1 MRILSFSPVPVMRG
15 IACHRWP
22 RSLIDALAHG
32 SIRLQDGMLAECS
45 PLAVQKEARRITCDR
60 SLSCG
65 ERDHIINNMKRIM
78 VKENKTEG
86 SPRVRFAPSPTGYLH
101 VGGART
107 ALFNYLFARNQGGRF
122 LLRIEDT
129 DRERSSDEM
138 TGQILDAMEWLG
150 LEVDEPPVHQA
161 DGIERHSEDVRT
173 LFETGKAWRCF
184 ADQDELAEVR
194 ARLREEGRPLRRQEV
209 PGHGDEE
216 TEARVAAGEPFALF
230 YSIPDGATT
239 FNDIVHGPTTVEHA
253 HMDDFVLLR
262 SDGTPVYNLA
272 VVSDD
277 IEMGITHVL
286 RGDDHLSNT
295 PKQVLIYEALG
306 VTPPLFA
313 HVPMILGP
321 DGKRLSKRHGAASVE
336 AYREEGIL
344 PEALVNFLALLGWSP
359 GDDREVMDLA
369 ELVEAFS
376 LDRILKKSSVFDPE
390 KLEWL
395 NGRHLQLKTAERL
408 APVVLELLPDI
419 ERDRATRERE
429 RLLAVTDL
437 VKTRARTVESM
448 ADQARPFFTPLEE
461 LSYDERAAQK
471 HWKNPA
477 EAIERLSAARNVIET
492 TESFDHDTLEATLRA
507 AAERLDIGAGKMF
520 QPLRL
525 ALMGSAESPGIF
537 DVLTLLGRERS
548 VERIDRALE
557 ALAVRDSAGLDSSS
571 PVGTPGSPSPE
582 RPS

>member
-1 MRILSFSPVPVMRG
+1 MKDNMSKSY
-15 IACHRWP
+15 
-22 RSLIDALAHG
+22 
-32 SIRLQDGMLAECS
+32 
-45 PLAVQKEARRITCDR
+45 EA
-60 SLSCG
+60 S
-65 ERDHIINNMKRIM
+65 
-78 VKENKTEG
+78 V

-107 ALFNYLFARNQGGRF
+107 ALFNYLFARGQGGSF

-129 DRERSSDEM
+129 DRERSSSEM
-138 TGQILDAMEWLG
+138 TDQILEAISWLG
-150 LEVDEPPVHQA
+150 LEVDEAPVHQA
-161 DGIERHSEDVRT
+161 DGIERHRADVES
-173 LFETGKAWRCF
+173 LFAAGRAWRCF
-184 ADQDELAEVR
+184 LDQEELAEVR
-194 ARLREEGRPLRRQEV
+194 SRLREAGRPLRREEV
-209 PGHGDEE
+209 PGHGEEE
-216 TEARVAAGEPFALF
+216 TAARLEAGEPFALF
-230 YSIPDGATT
+230 YAIPEGSTT
-239 FNDIVHGPTTVEHA
+239 FDDIVHGPTTVEHV
-253 HMDDFVLLR
+253 HMDDFVVLR

-277 IEMGITHVL
+277 IDMGITHVI

-306 VTPPLFA
+306 AAPPAFA

-359 GDDREVMDLA
+359 GDDREVMDLP

-395 NGRHLQLKTAERL
+395 NGRHLQKKTAERL
-408 APVVLELLPDI
+408 APVVLELLPET
-419 ERDRATRERE
+419 ERAAAATERA

-437 VKTRARTVESM
+437 VKMRARTVESM
-448 ADQARPFFTPLEE
+448 ADQARPFFTPLQQ
-461 LSYDERAAQK
+461 LAFDETAARK
-471 HWKNPA
+471 HWKVPA
-477 EAIERLSAARNVIET
+477 EAIERLTVARREIEGA
-492 TESFDHDTLEATLRA
+492 EPFDHDTLEAALRA
-507 AAERLDIGAGKMF
+507 AAGRIGIGAGKMF

-537 DVLTLLGRERS
+537 DVLALLGRERS
-548 VERIDRALE
+548 LERIDRALA
-557 ALAVRDSAGLDSSS
+557 ALAVRADAELGVQPGAEPSGPESLGTDS
-571 PVGTPGSPSPE
+571 
-582 RPS
+582 

>member
-1 MRILSFSPVPVMRG
+1 
-15 IACHRWP
+15 
-22 RSLIDALAHG
+22 
-32 SIRLQDGMLAECS
+32 
-45 PLAVQKEARRITCDR
+45 
-60 SLSCG
+60 
-65 ERDHIINNMKRIM
+65 
-78 VKENKTEG
+78 
-86 SPRVRFAPSPTGYLH
+86 
-101 VGGART
+101 
-107 ALFNYLFARNQGGRF
+107 
-122 LLRIEDT
+122 
-129 DRERSSDEM
+129 
-138 TGQILDAMEWLG
+138 
-150 LEVDEPPVHQA
+150 
-161 DGIERHSEDVRT
+161 
-173 LFETGKAWRCF
+173 
-184 ADQDELAEVR
+184 
-194 ARLREEGRPLRRQEV
+194 
-209 PGHGDEE
+209 
-216 TEARVAAGEPFALF
+216 
-230 YSIPDGATT
+230 
-239 FNDIVHGPTTVEHA
+239 
-253 HMDDFVLLR
+253 MDDFVVLR

-277 IEMGITHVL
+277 IDMGITHVL

-306 VTPPLFA
+306 ETPPKFA

-376 LDRILKKSSVFDPE
+376 LDRVLKKSSVFDPE

-408 APVVLELLPDI
+408 APVVLELLPVI
-419 ERDRATRERE
+419 ERGRAEEERV

-437 VKTRARTVESM
+437 VKTRARTVEAM
-448 ADQARPFFTPLEE
+448 ADQARPFFTPLED
-461 LSYDERAAQK
+461 LGYDEKAAKK

-477 EAIERLSAARNVIET
+477 EASERLAAARSEIE
-492 TESFDHDTLEATLRA
+492 EAEPFDHDSLEAALRA
-507 AAERLDIGAGKMF
+507 SAERLEIGAGKMF

-548 VERIDRALE
+548 LERIDRALG
-557 ALAVRDSAGLDSSS
+557 ALAVRAAEGPDPTSAAAS
-571 PVGTPGSPSPE
+571 PTPPPSD
-582 RPS
+582 RQS

>member
-1 MRILSFSPVPVMRG
+1 VS
-15 IACHRWP
+15 
-22 RSLIDALAHG
+22 
-32 SIRLQDGMLAECS
+32 
-45 PLAVQKEARRITCDR
+45 CDR
-60 SLSCG
+60 GLAC
-65 ERDHIINNMKRIM
+65 RNRIYIINDM
-78 VKENKTEG
+78 KENMSKRYKTLG

-107 ALFNYLFARNQGGRF
+107 ALFNYLFARGQGGSF

-129 DRERSSDEM
+129 DRERSSPEM
-138 TGQILDAMEWLG
+138 TAQILEAMGWLG
-150 LEVDEPPVHQA
+150 LEVDETPIHQA
-161 DGIERHSEDVRT
+161 DGIERHQADARSLLAAGR
-173 LFETGKAWRCF
+173 AWRCF
-184 ADQDELAEVR
+184 LDQEQLAEVR
-194 ARLREEGRPLRRQEV
+194 SRLRDLGRPLRREEV

-216 TEARVAAGEPFALF
+216 SEARSEAGDPFALF
-230 YSIPDGATT
+230 YAIPEGSTT
-239 FNDIVHGPTTVEHA
+239 FDDIVHGPTTVEHV
-253 HMDDFVLLR
+253 HMDDFVVLR

-277 IEMGITHVL
+277 IDMGITHVI

-295 PKQVLIYEALG
+295 PKQVLIYQALG
-306 VTPPLFA
+306 ASPPLFA

-359 GDDREVMDLA
+359 GDDREVMDLP

-395 NGRHLQLKTAERL
+395 NGRHLQKKTAERL
-408 APVVLELLPDI
+408 APVVLELLPAT
-419 ERDRATRERE
+419 ERSAAETEMD

-437 VKTRARTVESM
+437 VKMRARTVEAM

-461 LSYDERAAQK
+461 ITYDEAAARK
-471 HWKNPA
+471 HWKVPA
-477 EAIERLSAARNVIET
+477 EAIERLTAARREIDR
-492 TESFDHDTLEATLRA
+492 TEPFDHDTLEGALRA
-507 AAERLDIGAGKMF
+507 AAGRIGIGAGKLF

-548 VERIDRALE
+548 LERIDRALA
-557 ALAVRDSAGLDSSS
+557 ALAVQADAGSGVE
-571 PVGTPGSPSPE
+571 PAGEPSE
-582 RPS
+582 SESHGMDT

>member
-1 MRILSFSPVPVMRG
+1 MMIKLYN
-15 IACHRWP
+15 A
-22 RSLIDALAHG
+22 G
-32 SIRLQDGMLAECS
+32 S
-45 PLAVQKEARRITCDR
+45 
-60 SLSCG
+60 
-65 ERDHIINNMKRIM
+65 
-78 VKENKTEG
+78 

-107 ALFNYLFARNQGGRF
+107 ALFNYLFARNQGGSF

-161 DGIERHSEDVRT
+161 DGLERHRADVQT
-173 LFETGKAWRCF
+173 LMEAGRAWRCF

-194 ARLREEGRPLRRQEV
+194 ARLREEGRPLRRHEV
-209 PGHGDEE
+209 PGHSDEE
-216 TEARVAAGEPFALF
+216 TAARLSAGEPFALF
-230 YSIPDGATT
+230 YGIPAGATT
-239 FNDIVHGPTTVEHA
+239 FEDIVHGPTTVEHA
-253 HMDDFVLLR
+253 HMDDFVVLR

-277 IEMGITHVL
+277 IDMGITHVL

-306 VTPPLFA
+306 ATPPLFA

-359 GDDREVMDLA
+359 GDDREVMDLP
-369 ELVEAFS
+369 ELIEAFS

-408 APVVLELLPDI
+408 APVVLDLLPDT
-419 ERDRATRERE
+419 ERDRASVERE
-429 RLLAVTDL
+429 RLLEVTDL
-437 VKTRARTVESM
+437 VKTRARTIESM
-448 ADQARPFFTPLEE
+448 AAQARPFFTPLES
-461 LSYDERAAQK
+461 LQYDEKAANK
-471 HWKNPA
+471 HWRNPG
-477 EAIERLSAARNVIET
+477 EASERLAAARSEIET
-492 TESFDHDTLEATLRA
+492 VQPYDHDTLETALRA
-507 AAERLDIGAGKMF
+507 AAERLEIGAGKLF

-537 DVLTLLGRERS
+537 DVLTLLGRDRS

-557 ALAVRDSAGLDSSS
+557 EIAARASVAPDD
-571 PVGTPGSPSPE
+571 PS
-582 RPS
+582 

>member
-1 MRILSFSPVPVMRG
+1 
-15 IACHRWP
+15 
-22 RSLIDALAHG
+22 
-32 SIRLQDGMLAECS
+32 MLNS
-45 PLAVQKEARRITCDR
+45 
-60 SLSCG
+60 S
-65 ERDHIINNMKRIM
+65 
-78 VKENKTEG
+78 TESG
-86 SPRVRFAPSPTGYLH
+86 SPRVRFAPSPTGFLH

-107 ALFNYLFARNQGGRF
+107 ALFNYLFARNQGGSF

-129 DRERSSDEM
+129 DRERSSYEM
-138 TGQILDAMEWLG
+138 TGQILDAMDWLG

-161 DGIERHSEDVRT
+161 DGIERHRADVQT
-173 LFETGKAWRCF
+173 LIDTGKVWRCF

-194 ARLREEGRPLRRQEV
+194 TRLRDQGRPLRREEV
-209 PGHGDEE
+209 PGHNDEE
-216 TEARVAAGEPFALF
+216 TEARVAAGESFALF
-230 YSIPDGATT
+230 FAIPDGQTT
-239 FNDIVHGPTTVEHA
+239 FDDIVHGPTTVEHL
-253 HMDDFVLLR
+253 HMDDFVVLR

-277 IEMGITHVL
+277 IDMGITHVL

-295 PKQVLIYEALG
+295 PKQALIYDALG
-306 VTPPLFA
+306 ATPPMFA

-359 GDDREVMDLA
+359 GDDREVMDLP

-408 APVVLELLPDI
+408 APVVLELLPDT
-419 ERDRATRERE
+419 ERVRAEQEPE

-448 ADQARPFFTPLEE
+448 ADQARPFFTPLESIE
-461 LSYDERAAQK
+461 YDEKAAGK
-471 HWKNPA
+471 HWKEPA
-477 EAIERLSAARNVIET
+477 AASERLRAARGEVEKT
-492 TESFDHDTLEATLRA
+492 RPFDHDSLEAALRA
-507 AAERLDIGAGKMF
+507 SAERLEIGAGKMF

-548 VERIDRALE
+548 LERIDRALE
-557 ALAVRDSAGLDSSS
+557 ALAGRAMQAPEDN
-571 PVGTPGSPSPE
+571 PGGPRS
-582 RPS
+582 

>member
-1 MRILSFSPVPVMRG
+1 M
-15 IACHRWP
+15 
-22 RSLIDALAHG
+22 
-32 SIRLQDGMLAECS
+32 MLNEN
-45 PLAVQKEARRITCDR
+45 IT
-60 SLSCG
+60 S
-65 ERDHIINNMKRIM
+65 
-78 VKENKTEG
+78 G

-107 ALFNYLFARNQGGRF
+107 ALFNYLFARSQGGSF

-161 DGIERHSEDVRT
+161 DGIERHRADVQT
-173 LFETGKAWRCF
+173 LFESGKVWRCF
-184 ADQDELAEVR
+184 ANQDELAEVR
-194 ARLREEGRPLRRQEV
+194 ARLREQGRPLRRGEV
-209 PGHGDEE
+209 PGHGDAE
-216 TEARVAAGEPFALF
+216 TEARLAAGEPFALF
-230 YSIPDGATT
+230 YAIPDGATT
-239 FNDIVHGPTTVEHA
+239 FDDIVHGPTTVEHA
-253 HMDDFVLLR
+253 HMDDFVVLR

-277 IEMGITHVL
+277 IDMGITHVL

-306 VTPPLFA
+306 ETPPKFA

-369 ELVEAFS
+369 ELVEVFS
-376 LDRILKKSSVFDPE
+376 LDRVLKKSSVFDPE

-408 APVVLELLPDI
+408 APVVLELLPVI
-419 ERDRATRERE
+419 ERGRAEEERE

-437 VKTRARTVESM
+437 VKTRARTVEAM
-448 ADQARPFFTPLEE
+448 ATQARPFFTPLED
-461 LSYDERAAQK
+461 LGYDEKAAKK

-477 EAIERLSAARNVIET
+477 EASERLAAARSEIE
-492 TESFDHDTLEATLRA
+492 EAEPFDHDSLEAALRA
-507 AAERLDIGAGKMF
+507 SAERLEIGAGKMF

-548 VERIDRALE
+548 LERIDRALG
-557 ALAVRDSAGLDSSS
+557 ALAVRAAEGPDPTSASAS
-571 PVGTPGSPSPE
+571 PAPPPSD
-582 RPS
+582 RQS

>member
-1 MRILSFSPVPVMRG
+1 
-15 IACHRWP
+15 
-22 RSLIDALAHG
+22 
-32 SIRLQDGMLAECS
+32 MLKS
-45 PLAVQKEARRITCDR
+45 DKAV
-60 SLSCG
+60 SW
-65 ERDHIINNMKRIM
+65 
-78 VKENKTEG
+78 
-86 SPRVRFAPSPTGYLH
+86 PRVRFAPSPTGFLH

-107 ALFNYLFARNQGGRF
+107 ALFNYLFARNQGGSF

-161 DGIERHSEDVRT
+161 DGIERHRADAQALLDAGR
-173 LFETGKAWRCF
+173 AWRCF

-194 ARLREEGRPLRRQEV
+194 TRLREQGRPLRRQEV
-209 PGHGDEE
+209 PGHG
-216 TEARVAAGEPFALF
+216 EAEAAARFEAGEPFALF
-230 YSIPDGATT
+230 FGIPSGATT
-239 FNDIVHGPTTVEHA
+239 FDDIVHGPTTVDHA
-253 HMDDFVLLR
+253 HMDDFVVLR

-277 IEMGITHVL
+277 IDMGITHVL

-295 PKQVLIYEALG
+295 PKQVLIYEALAA
-306 VTPPLFA
+306 TPPLFA

-359 GDDREVMDLA
+359 GDDREVMDLP

-408 APVVLELLPDI
+408 APVVLELLPGT
-419 ERDRATRERE
+419 ERDRASQERE

-448 ADQARPFFTPLEE
+448 ADQARPFFTPLEDLE
-461 LSYDERAAQK
+461 YDEKAAKK
-471 HWKNPA
+471 HWKDPV
-477 EAIERLSAARNVIET
+477 EASARIAAARSEIET
-492 TESFDHDTLEATLRA
+492 VQPYDHDTLETALRA
-507 AAERLDIGAGKMF
+507 AAERLEIGAGKLF

-537 DVLTLLGRERS
+537 DVLTLLGKDRS

-557 ALAVRDSAGLDSSS
+557 EIAARSSS
-571 PVGTPGSPSPE
+571 PPDDQA
-582 RPS
+582 

>member
-1 MRILSFSPVPVMRG
+1 MLKV
-15 IACHRWP
+15 
-22 RSLIDALAHG
+22 AHKDV
-32 SIRLQDGMLAECS
+32 L
-45 PLAVQKEARRITCDR
+45 
-60 SLSCG
+60 
-65 ERDHIINNMKRIM
+65 
-78 VKENKTEG
+78 
-86 SPRVRFAPSPTGYLH
+86 PRVRFAPSPTGYLH

-107 ALFNYLFARNQGGRF
+107 ALFNYLFARNQGGSF

-129 DRERSSDEM
+129 DRERSSKEM

-161 DGIERHSEDVRT
+161 DGIERHRDDART
-173 LFETGKAWRCF
+173 LLEAGRAWRCF

-194 ARLREEGRPLRRQEV
+194 ARLREEARPLRRSEV
-209 PGHGDEE
+209 PGHSHEE
-216 TEARVAAGEPFALF
+216 TAARFEAGEPFALF
-230 YSIPDGATT
+230 YGIPAGATT
-239 FNDIVHGPTTVEHA
+239 FDDIVHGPTTVEHA
-253 HMDDFVLLR
+253 HMDDFVVLR

-277 IEMGITHVL
+277 IDMGITHVL

-306 VTPPLFA
+306 ATPPLFA

-359 GDDREVMDLA
+359 GDDREVMDLR
-369 ELVEAFS
+369 ELIEAFS
-376 LDRILKKSSVFDPE
+376 LDRILKKSSVFDAE

-408 APVVLELLPDI
+408 APVVLDLLPDV
-419 ERDRATRERE
+419 ERDRAILERE
-429 RLLAVTDL
+429 RLLAVTEL

-448 ADQARPFFTPLEE
+448 ADQARPFFTPLEDLE
-461 LSYDERAAQK
+461 YDEKAADK
-471 HWKNPA
+471 HWKNSG
-477 EAIERLSAARNVIET
+477 EASERLEAARGEIESVT
-492 TESFDHDTLEATLRA
+492 PYDHDTLESSLRA
-507 AAERLDIGAGKMF
+507 AAERLGIGAGKLF

-548 VERIDRALE
+548 VERIDRAL
-557 ALAVRDSAGLDSSS
+557 AAIAARTAAASDD
-571 PVGTPGSPSPE
+571 PS
-582 RPS
+582 

>member
-1 MRILSFSPVPVMRG
+1 MTTS
-15 IACHRWP
+15 
-22 RSLIDALAHG
+22 
-32 SIRLQDGMLAECS
+32 
-45 PLAVQKEARRITCDR
+45 
-60 SLSCG
+60 
-65 ERDHIINNMKRIM
+65 
-78 VKENKTEG
+78 

-107 ALFNYLFARNQGGRF
+107 ALFNYLFARNQGGKF

-138 TGQILDAMEWLG
+138 TSQILDAMEWLG

-161 DGIERHSEDVRT
+161 DGLERHQTDA
-173 LFETGKAWRCF
+173 GKLLAAGRAWRCF
-184 ADQDELAEVR
+184 ASQDELAGIR
-194 ARLREEGRPLRRQEV
+194 ARLREEGRPLRREAV
-209 PGHGDEE
+209 PGHGDQESA
-216 TEARVAAGEPFALF
+216 ARLAAGEPFALF
-230 YSIPDGATT
+230 FAIPEGSTT
-239 FNDIVHGPTTVEHA
+239 FDDIVHGPTTVEHA
-253 HMDDFVLLR
+253 HMDDFVVLR

-277 IEMGITHVL
+277 IHMGITHVL

-295 PKQVLIYEALG
+295 PKQVLIYDALDADLPRFG
-306 VTPPLFA
+306 HL
-313 HVPMILGP
+313 PMILGS

-336 AYREEGIL
+336 AFRAEGIL

-359 GDDREVMDLA
+359 GDDREVMDLP

-395 NGRHLQLKTAERL
+395 NGRHLQRKSADRL
-408 APVVLELLPDI
+408 APVVLELLPPV
-419 ERDRATRERE
+419 ERARAEAEPE

-448 ADQARPFFTPLEE
+448 ADQAKAFFTPLDS
-461 LSYDERAAQK
+461 LAYDENAASK
-471 HWKNPA
+471 HWKNPG
-477 EAIERLSAARNVIET
+477 EAAERLEAARAVIAT
-492 TESFDHDTLEATLRA
+492 ASDFDHDGLEVSLRA
-507 AAERLDIGAGKMF
+507 AAEGLGIGAGKMF

-537 DVLTLLGRERS
+537 DVLVLLGRDRS
-548 VERIDRALE
+548 LERIDRALA
-557 ALAVRDSAGLDSSS
+557 ALAGRSADAPADSGAGMSS
-571 PVGTPGSPSPE
+571 
-582 RPS
+582 

>member
-1 MRILSFSPVPVMRG
+1 MMPG
-15 IACHRWP
+15 AACRRAPEP
-22 RSLIDALAHG
+22 RTGTLAPC
-32 SIRLQDGMLAECS
+32 SIRLQNGTQAGGS
-45 PLAVQKEARRITCDR
+45 PLGR
-60 SLSCG
+60 SSRAGWISRNQYLACRG
-65 ERDHIINNMKRIM
+65 RKVVTKDMNTKMAKRSIS
-78 VKENKTEG
+78 TD

-107 ALFNYLFARNQGGRF
+107 ALFNYLFARSQGGSF

-129 DRERSSDEM
+129 DRERSSSAM
-138 TGQILDAMEWLG
+138 TEQILEAMEWLG

-161 DGIERHSEDVRT
+161 DGIDRHRADVESLIAAGR
-173 LFETGKAWRCF
+173 AWRCF
-184 ADQDELAEVR
+184 ADQEVLAEVR
-194 ARLREEGRPLRRQEV
+194 SRLREQGRPLRREEV

-216 TEARVAAGEPFALF
+216 TQARLAAGEPFALF
-230 YSIPDGATT
+230 YAIPEGSTT
-239 FNDIVHGPTTVEHA
+239 FNDIVHGPTTVEHV
-253 HMDDFVLLR
+253 HMDDFVVLR

-277 IEMGITHVL
+277 IDMGITHVL

-306 VTPPLFA
+306 ASPPLFA

-359 GDDREVMDLA
+359 GDDREVMDLP
-369 ELVEAFS
+369 ELVQAFS

-395 NGRHLQLKTAERL
+395 NGRHLQRKTAERL
-408 APVVLELLPDI
+408 APVVLELLPET
-419 ERDRATRERE
+419 ERAAARREME

-448 ADQARPFFTPLEE
+448 ADQARPFFTPLEQVT
-461 LSYDERAAQK
+461 YDETAAKK
-471 HWKNPA
+471 HWKDPA
-477 EAIERLSAARNVIET
+477 EAIERLTAARGEIED
-492 TESFDHDTLEATLRA
+492 TEPFDHDTLESALRA
-507 AAERLDIGAGKMF
+507 AAQRLEIGAGKLF

-548 VERIDRALE
+548 LQRIDRALA
-557 ALAVRDSAGLDSSS
+557 ALAARDGAEPGIEPGVAAPDSE
-571 PVGTPGSPSPE
+571 P
-582 RPS
+582 